1 MKISI
6 IVPFYDR
13 QRLGDVK
20 ELLDSI
26 QAQDY
31 EDIETLVVAERSQ
44 EMADNI
50 SGYVKEKG
58 YKGVR
63 VLFNQ
68 GEWGSYSARNLGIEQ
83 ASGDVIAFIDDDA
96 LLLPGWAQ
104 ETASHYA
111 EDESV
116 IGLTGPILPLWQD
129 ESMSWFPREFYWIF
143 SCTYWDWLEKREVR
157 NGYGTNIS
165 FRRQAFNV
173 CGVFKNSLEGEDKG
187 KSDWQRPGVKET
199 EFSVRVTAKT
209 GKRIVYNPGIKVKHK
224 VYPYRLSTAFI
235 MRRTYWE
242 GYGKA
247 WFKSWS
253 RRVDNRV
260 LATEYSLLRRIFFNL
275 IPGSLGLIFSK
286 PLVAIRRLWITAL
299 ALSCVGSG
307 YLFYKLSSPFIRKNS
322 RRIEKVENAVEKL

>member
-1 MKISI
+1 MTSAKISI
-6 IVPFYDR
+6 VVPFFSR

-26 QAQDY
+26 HVQQYDG
-31 EDIETLVVAERSQ
+31 IETLVIAERLPLFV
-44 EMADNI
+44 EEI
-50 SGYVKEKG
+50 SSYVKEMG

-83 ASGDVIAFIDDDA
+83 ASGDIIAFIDDDA
-96 LLLPGWAQ
+96 LLLDGWAD
-104 ETASHYA
+104 ETARHYA

-129 ESMSWFPREFYWIF
+129 ESMAWFPREFYWIF
-143 SCTYWDWLEKREVR
+143 SCTYWDWSGKREVR

-165 FRRQAFNV
+165 FRRQAFDIG
-173 CGVFKNSLEGEDKG
+173 GVFKNSLEGEEKG

-199 EFSVRVTAKT
+199 EFSVRVVTRT
-209 GKRIVYNPGIKVKHK
+209 GKRIVYNPDIRVKHK

-235 MRRTYWE
+235 IRRAYWE

-247 WFKSWS
+247 WLGKLSSSGGS
-253 RRVDNRV
+253 RI
-260 LATEYSLLRRIFFNL
+260 LATEYRLLRRIFFKL
-275 IPGSLGLIFSK
+275 IPNSLRLIFSR
-286 PLVAIRRLWITAL
+286 PLVAVRRLWITAL
-299 ALSCVGSG
+299 VLSCVSSG
-307 YLFYKLSSPFIRKNS
+307 YLVYKLSSLFRRS
-322 RRIEKVENAVEKL
+322 RYPAKEKQNAF

>member
-1 MKISI
+1 MVKVSI
-6 IVPFYDR
+6 IVPFFSR

-26 QAQDY
+26 QAQQYD
-31 EDIETLVVAERSQ
+31 DKETLIVAERSQ
-44 EMADNI
+44 QLADNI
-50 SGYVKEKG
+50 SSYVKEKG

-83 ASGDVIAFIDDDA
+83 ASGDIIAFIDDDA
-96 LLLPGWAQ
+96 LLLPGWIE
-104 ETASHYA
+104 ETARHYA

-116 IGLTGPILPLWQD
+116 IGLTGPILPLWQN

-143 SCTYWDWLEKREVR
+143 SCTYWDWSEKKEVR

-165 FRRQAFNV
+165 FRRQAFDAA
-173 CGVFKNSLEGEDKG
+173 GVFKNNLEGEEKG

-224 VYPYRLSTAFI
+224 VYPYRLSTTFI
-235 MRRTYWE
+235 MRRAYWE

-247 WFKSWS
+247 WLKSRS
-253 RRVDNRV
+253 RSSGEQV
-260 LATEYSLLRRIFFNL
+260 LDTEYSLLRRILFNL
-275 IPGSLGLIFSK
+275 IPGSLGLMLSK
-286 PLVAIRRLWITAL
+286 PLVGIRRLWITGL

-307 YLFYKLSSPFIRKNS
+307 YLVYKLSSLFNRKRS
-322 RRIEKVENAVEKL
+322 SVAGLYEEAGV